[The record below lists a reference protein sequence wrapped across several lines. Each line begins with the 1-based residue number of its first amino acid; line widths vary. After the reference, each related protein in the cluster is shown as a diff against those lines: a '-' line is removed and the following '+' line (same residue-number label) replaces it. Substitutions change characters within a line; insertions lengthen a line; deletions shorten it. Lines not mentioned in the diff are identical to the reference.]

1 MMEFRLIDVVSI
13 ISKVPRS
20 QFEEVKLAQL
30 AESILEC
37 EGVLTPPVLKVIGL
51 DSYEVIEG
59 DREYYAAVVAR
70 EKNPRQGEM
79 INAFVVPPKYEE
91 NIRKQLAVL
100 HRRELTPMVA
110 TPSATA
116 PSATTPSTASPELAE
131 LAERFD
137 NFQQVVNSQ
146 LAERFGH
153 LQQVVNSKLAE
164 GFDHLQQVV
173 NSKLAEKFD
182 HFQEVVKSQF
192 DKNDHDRIEAKETPD
207 KMWQQLVLIETLVK
221 EIKEA
226 PAMVSPISPSVPF
239 QFEPLPS
246 DCEKATV
253 VRLQAEAKKRKIKYS
268 GMRKAELIEALKK
281 EGAC

>member
-100 HRRELTPMVA
+100 HRGESTPMTA
-110 TPSATA
+110 TPSIAFSSIA
-116 PSATTPSTASPELAE
+116 SSTVSPELAE
-131 LAERFD
+131 LTERFD

-146 LAERFGH
+146 LAERFDH
-153 LQQVVNSKLAE
+153 FQQVVNS
-164 GFDHLQQVV
+164 Q
-173 NSKLAEKFD
+173 LAEKFD
-182 HFQEVVKSQF
+182 HFQQVVKSQF
-192 DKNDHDRIEAKETPD
+192 DKNDHDRKAATETPD
-207 KMWQQLVLIETLVK
+207 KMWQQLVLIETLVR

-226 PAMVSPISPSVPF
+226 PAMVSPAA
-239 QFEPLPS
+239 LPS
-246 DCEKATV
+246 HLGSAKFDCSNKKITV
-253 VRLQAEAKKRKIKYS
+253 VELKAEAKKWQIPKSY
-268 GMRKAELIEALKK
+268 GMNKAELIEALKK
-281 EGAC
+281 VGAC

>member
-100 HRRELTPMVA
+100 HRGESTPMLTVA
-110 TPSATA
+110 PITA
-116 PSATTPSTASPELAE
+116 PLTAPPELAE
-131 LAERFD
+131 LA
-137 NFQQVVNSQ
+137 
-146 LAERFGH
+146 
-153 LQQVVNSKLAE
+153 K
-164 GFDHLQQVV
+164 
-173 NSKLAEKFD
+173 KFD
-182 HFQEVVKSQF
+182 HFQQVVKSQF
-192 DKNDHDRIEAKETPD
+192 DKNEHSQAQLLAAVNQDRIEAKETQD
-207 KMWQQLVLIETLVK
+207 KICQQLVLIETLMK
-221 EIKEA
+221 KIKEA

-246 DCEKATV
+246 DCEKANV
-253 VRLQAEAKKRKIKYS
+253 PRLQAEAKKWKIKYS
-268 GMRKAELIEALKK
+268 GKMRKPELIEALKK
-281 EGAC
+281 VGAC